1 MRLERFKTSSG
12 VMDYLASLFE
22 LERLF
27 GVQVVDRPHSYCLL
41 HQIAIFFA
49 GSECNNLASPS
60 SSPSPFRSVNCNVI
74 SILHFPEG
82 CQIPYGLVVR
92 IRRSHR
98 RGPGS
103 IPGVGSIVFFWGGFC
118 RSSFA
123 SIPFYPHCFMK
134 TLEPHN

>member
-60 SSPSPFRSVNCNVI
+60 SSPSPFRSVNCNDI
-74 SILHFPEG
+74 SILHFQQGASDPIWSSG
-82 CQIPYGLVVR
+82 QDPAL
-92 IRRSHR
+92 SPPW
-98 RGPGS
+98 PGFDS
-103 IPGVGSIVFFWGGFC
+103 RCGKYCLFLGGILQVFF
-118 RSSFA
+118 
-123 SIPFYPHCFMK
+123 CFDSLLS
-134 TLEPHN
+134 TLLHENP